1 MPCWIRACNFWS
13 PRTDMSHTQATPR
26 TPTRAPLENTPR
38 RHAILKRLDARP
50 TVRGAAIVLGVL
62 MAFVLLAPFFA
73 PQDPYDLTV
82 LNIMNGRQPPGS
94 ARLEG
99 GYYLLGTD
107 LQGRDMLSGIL
118 YGLRISLLVG
128 LSAVSLSTII
138 GSLAGLLAAFKGG
151 WVDTM
156 VMRLVDFILGFPT
169 ILVALVLLAVI
180 GRGVEKVVVALVVVQ
195 WAHYAR
201 IMRARAL
208 QERRKEYIEAAQNLG
223 YPGWRIML
231 FHLMP
236 NCMGPVLVF
245 ATIQIATAI
254 ALEATLSFLGVGVPV
269 TEPSLGLLI
278 ANGFD
283 YLLSG
288 DYWIG
293 MFPGVALL
301 LLILAINII
310 GDRLRAALDPR

>member
-1 MPCWIRACNFWS
+1 
-13 PRTDMSHTQATPR
+13 MSGDPKDPLAPAPADPVARLAPATFVE
-26 TPTRAPLENTPR
+26 TPFQRFLSEFCESKIAVVAFFVFL
-38 RHAILKRLDARP
+38 AIL
-50 TVRGAAIVLGVL
+50 
-62 MAFVLLAPFFA
+62 FVALFA
-73 PQDPYDLTV
+73 PWISPQNPYDLGEID
-82 LNIMNGRQPPGS
+82 IMDGRLAPGGTTFDG
-94 ARLEG
+94 ATT
-99 GYYLLGTD
+99 YWLGTD
-107 LQGRDMLSGIL
+107 DQGRDMVSAIF

-128 LSAVSLSTII
+128 LGAVVLSTLI
-138 GSLAGLLAAFKGG
+138 GAVAGLLAAFKGG
-151 WVDTM
+151 WVDTL

-169 ILVALVLLAVI
+169 ILVALVLLAVM
-180 GRGVEKVVVALVVVQ
+180 GRGVDKVVIALVVVQ

-201 IMRARAL
+201 IMRGRAL

-223 YPGWRIML
+223 FPGWRIML

-236 NCMGPVLVF
+236 NCMSPVMVF

-254 ALEATLSFLGVGVPV
+254 VLEATLSFLGVGVPV

-278 ANGFD
+278 ASGFE

-288 DYWIG
+288 DYWIS

-301 LLILAINII
+301 LLILSINII

>member
-1 MPCWIRACNFWS
+1 MADTTNK
-13 PRTDMSHTQATPR
+13 PRV
-26 TPTRAPLENTPR
+26 PTRAPIQDTPHR
-38 RHAILKRLDARP
+38 RAILKKLHARP
-50 TVRGAAIVLGVL
+50 TVRGSVIALAVL
-62 MAFVLLAPFFA
+62 MAFVLFAPFFA
-73 PQDPYDLTV
+73 PQNPYDLMA
-82 LNIMNGRQPPGS
+82 LNIMDGRLAPGS
-94 ARLEG
+94 ESMDG
-99 GYYLLGTD
+99 GRYWLGTD
-107 LQGRDMLSGIL
+107 SQGRDMLSAIL

-128 LSAVSLSTII
+128 LSAVFLSTVI
-138 GSLAGLLAAFKGG
+138 GTIAGLLAAFKGG
-151 WVDTM
+151 WVDTA

-169 ILVALVLLAVI
+169 ILVALVLLAVL
-180 GRGVEKVVVALVVVQ
+180 GRGVDKVVIALVVVQ

-201 IMRARAL
+201 IMRGRAL

-223 YPGWRIML
+223 FPSWRIMA

-236 NCMGPVLVF
+236 NCMSPVLVF

-254 ALEATLSFLGVGVPV
+254 VLEATLSFLGVGVPI

-278 ANGFD
+278 ASGFE

-288 DYWIG
+288 DYWIS

-301 LLILAINII
+301 LLILSINII

>member
-1 MPCWIRACNFWS
+1 
-13 PRTDMSHTQATPR
+13 MSHTQATGR
-26 TPTRAPLENTPR
+26 VPTREPIESTPR
-38 RHAILKRLDARP
+38 RNAILKRLYARP
-50 TVRGAAIVLGVL
+50 TVRGAAIALGAL

-82 LNIMNGRQPPGS
+82 LNIMNGRLPPGS
-94 ARLEG
+94 ERIEG
-99 GYYLLGTD
+99 GCYWLGTD
-107 LQGRDMLSGIL
+107 SQGRDMLSGIL

-128 LSAVSLSTII
+128 LSAVLLSTII

-151 WVDTM
+151 WVDTL

-169 ILVALVLLAVI
+169 ILVALVLLAVM
-180 GRGVEKVVVALVVVQ
+180 GRGVEKVVIALVVVQ

-223 YPGWRIML
+223 YPAWRIML
-231 FHLMP
+231 CHLMP

-288 DYWIG
+288 DYWIS

-301 LLILAINII
+301 LLILSINII